1 MRGTCVCV
9 QDTKRNPSAGGR
21 LPDDPC
27 AQRRHCDPFA
37 RHTQNAPRPR
47 CEPASPGARADQSLG
62 ARHMAATSAGARHTR
77 DFRRTQ
83 RRGVGRAVAGRRVS
97 DILGSVEDQP
107 LPGHELRPRG
117 GASVLTSSGIWRAPP
132 EPPHPEP
139 WYQHASCRGRGR
151 PDPPQLC
158 GLSPGSV
165 SVRLSV
171 LQISKAQFF
180 QGLLCHQLPGRESES
195 RQSGCV
201 WGGGDASPCPAT
213 ESPGHSVLGAVLHP
227 HGTERTPAS
236 QPHARPPLPGQ
247 CPSGPGVAADGGHMH
262 SGVPAGREN
271 PPPQPQ
277 KRGF

>member
-1 MRGTCVCV
+1 MSASKIRRGTRVLGDDFPTTHV
-9 QDTKRNPSAGGR
+9 PNDDTATLSHVTHKTRRDRDAN
-21 LPDDPC
+21 
-27 AQRRHCDPFA
+27 QRPQEPELTSRWAHATWQPP
-37 RHTQNAPRPR
+37 PR
-47 CEPASPGARADQSLG
+47 EPVTP
-62 ARHMAATSAGARHTR
+62 R

-139 WYQHASCRGRGR
+139 WYQHASRRGRGR

-180 QGLLCHQLPGRESES
+180 QGLLCHQLP
-195 RQSGCV
+195 
-201 WGGGDASPCPAT
+201 
-213 ESPGHSVLGAVLHP
+213 LHP
-227 HGTERTPAS
+227 A
-236 QPHARPPLPGQ
+236 
-247 CPSGPGVAADGGHMH
+247 
-262 SGVPAGREN
+262 
-271 PPPQPQ
+271 
-277 KRGF
+277 F